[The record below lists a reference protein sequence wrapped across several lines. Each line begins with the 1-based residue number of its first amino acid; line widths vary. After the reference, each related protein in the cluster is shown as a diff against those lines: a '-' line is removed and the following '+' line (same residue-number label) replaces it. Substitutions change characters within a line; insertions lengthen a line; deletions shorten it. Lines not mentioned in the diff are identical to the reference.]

1 MPTPGP
7 NVYPLDTTGLSPA
20 NLISNEDHTLTSAN
34 SSTYHFVV
42 PEFAPFY
49 REGFIISHRP
59 VGSSG
64 FTVLTPGVD
73 YNFAFPYVGATLQ
86 TGKPIYGAIS
96 FINLLLEGTVRLT
109 YQTVGGEYTLD
120 ETNLIEITA
129 NIVYN
134 PRITTWEQVSGAPAH
149 FPPVT
154 HAWTPQDLVGQQD
167 LLTKLDQIRD
177 AILNPASGGLLS
189 HIGDYGNPHRVNK
202 HQVGLGSVM
211 NFPIATI
218 AECVAGLATDRYVT
232 PGGLRAAMSL
242 IDTRQYLTL
251 NEAITLTEVPKIVT
265 FDVLLQMLRTFGIL
279 QRTDAVITAPNKP
292 TIIYPVDTGIYIGDQ
307 PLRCLNFTG
316 VGAGAVIKTQ
326 SLINVGSLV
335 IPGGVNTVKITGR
348 GAVGTTTV
356 TGGSMNAGTPII
368 TPVGFETGAV
378 ISELVPNITGDQG
391 SVSCRVVSASHNIDQ
406 IVNLNLSS
414 SSSTQRVYSTSIAI
428 GQDAVTS
435 NIIYGT
441 ITVIYTGTAP
451 TINNIAGANAT
462 VTVLGT
468 PHVFEGSPNN
478 STLPIAK
485 SSEVVLNVS
494 TPTTITYNC
503 PAGTDITASWY
514 EPAAG
519 TSKIQTDTVWE
530 ISSTSTFDSGTIVDG
545 TSFGK
550 GGDFTLS
557 SWKPTRNA
565 LVVNTVYFA
574 RAKWKFNDGSE
585 SSWSDGVAFGY
596 QATNVFPPDG
606 TILGYFCRGVNK
618 YASVADGM
626 GNAVERIHQ
635 TNSIECGYDSSSGS
649 TPINIT
655 LNANAEY
662 SILRNEMA
670 LIHGGGT
677 HPYQITV
684 PIDAYIKNFVENIE
698 DDRVRLYLK
707 DSFYSEYLSFKAANS
722 STFTNFRLPFKVSK
736 VGVNENIKVE
746 LVANMS
752 PTRLGKQGLE
762 PNRYFIKISLN
773 NTGFNSVFNAT
784 TNNTKILFKLDTEQ
798 MFKDLTGA
806 NFIAQG
812 LVTPSNK
819 SLTASIEFG
828 TLIQYSLG

>member
-34 SSTYHFVV
+34 TSTYHFVV
-42 PEFAPFY
+42 PQFSPFY

-64 FTVLTPGVD
+64 FTVLAPGVD

-86 TGKPIYGAIS
+86 TGKPVYGAIS

-167 LLTKLDQIRD
+167 LLTRLDQIRD

-189 HIGDYGNPHRVNK
+189 HIGDYGNPHRVSK
-202 HQVGLGSVM
+202 HHVGLGSVM

-251 NEAITLTEVPKIVT
+251 NEALTLTEVPKIVT

-292 TIIYPVDTGIYIGDQ
+292 TIIYPVDTGLYIGDQ

-316 VGAGAVIKTQ
+316 VGANAVIKTQ
-326 SLINVGSLV
+326 SLVGVGSFTV
-335 IPGGVNTVKITGR
+335 PAGVNTVKITGR
-348 GAVGTTTV
+348 GAVGTTT
-356 TGGSMNAGTPII
+356 TSGGSMNAGAPVLTPI
-368 TPVGFETGAV
+368 GFETNAV
-378 ISELVPNITGDQG
+378 ISELVSNITGDQG
-391 SVSCRVVSASHNIDQ
+391 SIICRVVSSVHSIDQ
-406 IVNLNLSS
+406 QVTLNLVSS
-414 SSSTQRVYSTSIAI
+414 TPTQRVYSTSIPI
-428 GQDAVTS
+428 GQDTVTS
-435 NIIYGT
+435 NIIYGS
-441 ITVIYTGTAP
+441 ITVIYSGTAP
-451 TINNIAGANAT
+451 VVVNTAGANAT
-462 VTVLGT
+462 VTVLGS
-468 PHVFEGSPNN
+468 PHVFEGSPNS
-478 STLPIAK
+478 STLPLAK
-485 SSEVVLNVS
+485 GSEVVLNVS
-494 TPTTITYNC
+494 TATTVTYNC

-530 ISSTSTFDSGTIVDG
+530 ISTTSTFDSGTIVDG

-565 LVVNTVYFA
+565 LSDNTSYFV
-574 RAKWKFNDGSE
+574 RSKWKFNDGSE
-585 SSWSDGVAFGY
+585 SSWADVVQFGY
-596 QATNVFPPDG
+596 QATNVFPPNG

-618 YASVADGM
+618 YATVADGM
-626 GNAVERIHQ
+626 GSAIERLHQSNAID
-635 TNSIECGYDSSSGS
+635 CGYDSSGTT
-649 TPINIT
+649 TPITIDMI
-655 LNANAEY
+655 ANEQY
-662 SILRNEMA
+662 SILRSEMA

-684 PIDAYIKNFVENIE
+684 PIDVYIKNFVENIE
-698 DDRVRLYLK
+698 DDRIRLYLK
-707 DSFYSEYLSFKAANS
+707 DSFYNEYLTFKAANS
-722 STFTNFRLPFKVSK
+722 STFTNFRLPYKVSK
-736 VGVNENIKVE
+736 IGSNDNIKIE

-752 PTRLGKQGLE
+752 PSKVGRQGWD
-762 PNRYFIKISLN
+762 PQRYYVKISLN
-773 NTGFNSVFNAT
+773 SAGYNSVFNAT
-784 TNNTKILFKLDTEQ
+784 NNATRISFKLDTQ
-798 MFKDLTGA
+798 QIFKDETGA
-806 NFIAQG
+806 NFVSQG
-812 LVTPSNK
+812 LVSAADKTI
-819 SLTASIEFG
+819 TAKIESG